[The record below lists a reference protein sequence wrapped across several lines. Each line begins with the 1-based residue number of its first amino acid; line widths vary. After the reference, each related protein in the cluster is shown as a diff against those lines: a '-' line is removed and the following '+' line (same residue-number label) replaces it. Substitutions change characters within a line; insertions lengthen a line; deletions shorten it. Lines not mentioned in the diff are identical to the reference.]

1 MEYDVFGS
9 CTLLKSKIGK
19 IKSKTTRREE
29 AAVTT
34 DKTSV
39 SEIEWKREDSAL
51 LHLTGG

>member
-9 CTLLKSKIGK
+9 CALPKSKIGK

-34 DKTSV
+34 DKISV
-39 SEIEWKREDSAL
+39 SEMEWKREDSAL
-51 LHLTGG
+51 LHLMGS